1 MVWSCEVWYGMV
13 WYGLSWKKIMVLQ
26 CTYDLPPALP
36 MTLSCSLAAVVEW
49 VREGVE
55 EASGKCR
62 WPERWPLVDQGGPD
76 LSALPSSLSMTF
88 TVNLL
93 SCPY

>member
-1 MVWSCEVWYGMV
+1 MYGMV

-49 VREGVE
+49 VTEGVE
-55 EASGKCR
+55 EASGKC
-62 WPERWPLVDQGGPD
+62 RWPLVDQGGPD

-93 SCPY
+93 SWPY